1 MIRVFVAASAA
12 ALACFSAPSF
22 AGAPVPAGAV
32 VNQDFGV
39 PVFPYDVT
47 DRPYT
52 VLGEVKAGVRK
63 ATIFSKAPDQ
73 GKVYRELWER
83 AAKLGADA
91 VVKAQYGDPHVTAL
105 SWGSVGATGLA
116 VKFTGPAPVQATAT
130 ATAAA
135 ASAPAA
141 RSQPVQGTPVQDTT
155 VQTTPVP
162 APGAPGR

>member
-1 MIRVFVAASAA
+1 MIRIFFSALAA
-12 ALACFSAPSF
+12 AAACFAVSLF
-22 AGAPVPAGAV
+22 AAAPVPEGAV

-83 AAKLGADA
+83 AHKLGADA
-91 VVKAQYGDPHVTAL
+91 VVKAQYGDPHVTAF

-116 VKFTGPAPVQATAT
+116 VKFTGPAAATTAT
-130 ATAAA
+130 V
-135 ASAPAA
+135 ASPSTPAA
-141 RSQPVQGTPVQDTT
+141 PVSAAPVEATSS
-155 VQTTPVP
+155 P
-162 APGAPGR
+162 AQ